1 MTPLSIIRKLRGVA
15 RLAALA
21 TALSS
26 GPAAAQ
32 QAADEPDAAAE
43 ASCPTQPVSTLSVV
57 VDIADYAYDHSRSVA
72 ELGNIE
78 RGSETTSGHDVKR
91 MLGLTRQGFN
101 ITIDT
106 ARAMTVPRSD
116 GGLCVGFTDGA
127 IRMRLTTEI
136 YLVRE
141 LPKGSCLYNEIL
153 NHEQRHANV
162 GKRLFTELGGHIEAA
177 LAGALKSRPFVP
189 IASREAAGAAAL
201 AMLQEI
207 VGPYY
212 KDFQSTYRKRQAI
225 IDTSGEYARVAA
237 ACPGEQQRVLR
248 QQ

>member
-1 MTPLSIIRKLRGVA
+1 MTPISIIRGPGGIA
-15 RLAALA
+15 RLAVLA
-21 TALSS
+21 MALSS
-26 GPAAAQ
+26 APAAAQ
-32 QAADEPDAAAE
+32 QAEGEPAPAVA

-57 VDIADYAYDHSRSVA
+57 VDVADYVYDHSRSVA
-72 ELGNIE
+72 ELGHIE
-78 RGSETTSGHDVKR
+78 RGSATTSGHDVKR

-106 ARAMTVPRSD
+106 ARAMTMPRSD
-116 GGLCVGFTDGA
+116 GGLCVGFTDGT
-127 IRMRLTTEI
+127 IRMHLTTEI

-141 LPKGSCLYNEIL
+141 LPRGSCLYNEVL

-162 GKRLFTELGGHIEAA
+162 GKRLFTQLGGHIEAA
-177 LAGALKSRPFVP
+177 LAGAIKSRPFIP
-189 IASREAAGAAAL
+189 IDSREAAGPAAL

>member
-1 MTPLSIIRKLRGVA
+1 MTPASIIGKLRRAVGPFV
-15 RLAALA
+15 LAAS
-21 TALSS
+21 LSA
-26 GPAAAQ
+26 GPAGAQ
-32 QAADEPDAAAE
+32 QAGQEPDAAVA
-43 ASCPTQPVSTLSVV
+43 ASCPTTPVSTLSVV
-57 VDIADYAYDHSRSVA
+57 VDIVDYVYDHSRSVA

-78 RGSETTSGHDVKR
+78 RGSATTSGHDVKR
-91 MLGLTRQGFN
+91 MLGLTRQGFD

-106 ARAMTVPRSD
+106 AKAMTVPRSD

-141 LPKGSCLYNEIL
+141 LPEGSCLYNEIL

-162 GKRLFTELGGHIEAA
+162 GKRLFSDLGGHIEAA

-189 IASREAAGAAAL
+189 VASREVVAREAL
-201 AMLQEI
+201 RMLQEI
-207 VGPYY
+207 VAPYY